1 MSQPLRIVPPMTITD
16 ATLITSNVPETDHA
30 EWLVGT
36 AYTTGQRVIR
46 LTTHK
51 IYEALRNNTDKTPES
66 SPLGWIE
73 VAPTNR
79 WRAFSGRSLSQ
90 TVNAGEINYTIRPGR
105 VVNAVG
111 LVNVE
116 AQSVTVRMTDPVD
129 GMVYERT
136 RPMVG
141 TIAAAD
147 YYEYCFGETVRVT
160 DALFS
165 DLPAYGTADIEI
177 EIDNGSNDA
186 KCGPVVIGAVRN
198 IGLGVLAGAS
208 VGIQD
213 YSRREVNEF
222 GEASF
227 IQRGYAKRANF
238 DMLIRA
244 GEVDSIQRLFADIR
258 ATPALFVGS
267 GIYSATAVFGWYKD
281 FSILIAYR
289 DYSECSIE
297 VEAIT

>member
-36 AYTTGQRVIR
+36 AYTTGQRAIR

-51 IYEALRNNTDKTPES
+51 IYEALRNNTGKTPES
-66 SPLGWIE
+66 NPLDWIE
-73 VAPTNR
+73 VGPTNR
-79 WRAFSGRSLSQ
+79 WRVFAGRSLSQ
-90 TVNAGEINYTIRPGR
+90 TTNSNSIEYTIRPGR

-116 AQSVTVRMTDPVD
+116 AQSATVRMVDPVD
-129 GMVYERT
+129 GVVYART
-136 RPMVG
+136 RSLAG
-141 TIAAAD
+141 SIAEAN
-147 YYEYCFGETVRVT
+147 YYTYFFGETVRVT
-160 DALFS
+160 DTLFS

-186 KCGPVVIGAVRN
+186 KCGPIVIGAVRN
-198 IGLGVLAGAS
+198 IGLGVLSGAS

-213 YSRREVNEF
+213 YSRREINEF
-222 GEASF
+222 GDASF
-227 IQRGYAKRANF
+227 TKRGYAKRANF

-244 GEVDSIQRLFADIR
+244 SEVDSTQRLFADIR

-267 GIYSATAVFGWYKD
+267 DIYSATAVFGWYKD

-297 VEAIT
+297 IEAIT